1 MNASILPSRR
11 FAFLALLWVLVFF
24 LVLALDW
31 LLGLIAQKMPWHP
44 VLRTALMTAI
54 LVPMITSC
62 SHPDCVDFYAFNRTK
77 SANV

>member
-31 LLGLIAQKMPWHP
+31 LLGLIAQK
-44 VLRTALMTAI
+44 VLAWMI
-54 LVPMITSC
+54 LTSQRQWMIT
-62 SHPDCVDFYAFNRTK
+62 H
-77 SANV
+77 SA

>member
-1 MNASILPSRR
+1 MNASILSSRR

-31 LLGLIAQKMPWHP
+31 LLGQIAQKMPWHP

-54 LVPMITSC
+54 LVPMINLLLA
-62 SHPDCVDFYAFNRTK
+62 PGLRRLLRI
-77 SANV
+77 